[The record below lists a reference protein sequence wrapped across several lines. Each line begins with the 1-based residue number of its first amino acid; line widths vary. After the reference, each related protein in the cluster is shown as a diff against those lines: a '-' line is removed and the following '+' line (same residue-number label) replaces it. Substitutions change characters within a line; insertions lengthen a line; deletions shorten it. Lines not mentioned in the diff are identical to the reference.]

1 MHVPPS
7 TPSSME
13 HSLPADQSLPA
24 SCFVGNP
31 VSPMTANGHLE
42 AQEPSPAPAVT
53 SKHCR
58 LPTPVELQHTRL
70 QMNTTPTC
78 QGGDS
83 SVHIHQL
90 RCDCETSMQ
99 PSGALSDTPSQIPSM
114 VVIPPTPHNQLRC
127 DHEASAEP
135 SGTFSDT
142 PGQIPSPVVI
152 PPTLSNQ
159 NTLHYPTQYYS
170 HYQGTPIIQPGY
182 PQLPGVAMYP

>member
-1 MHVPPS
+1 MNVPPS

-31 VSPMTANGHLE
+31 VSPMSADGHLE
-42 AQEPSPAPAVT
+42 VQEPPPAPAVT
-53 SKHCR
+53 SKHR
-58 LPTPVELQHTRL
+58 QLPTPVELQDTRL
-70 QMNTTPTC
+70 WTNTTPTC
-78 QGGDS
+78 WGGDS

-90 RCDCETSMQ
+90 CHDHKASMQ

-114 VVIPPTPHNQLRC
+114 VVIPLTPSNQLHC

-142 PGQIPSPVVI
+142 PGQIH
-152 PPTLSNQ
+152 T
-159 NTLHYPTQYYS
+159 
-170 HYQGTPIIQPGY
+170 
-182 PQLPGVAMYP
+182 